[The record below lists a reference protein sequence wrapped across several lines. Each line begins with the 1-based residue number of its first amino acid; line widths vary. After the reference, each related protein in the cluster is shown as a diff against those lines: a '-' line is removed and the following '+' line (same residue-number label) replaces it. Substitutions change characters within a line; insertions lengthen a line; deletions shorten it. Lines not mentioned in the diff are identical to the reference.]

1 MDDLFGDQGG
11 QQAQYDA
18 GDDFDDD
25 DTGMDMD
32 ADDGADEEITQEDA
46 WVVIG
51 AYFHEKGLVGQQLDS
66 FDEFMNNMIQEL
78 VNDVGTITVTPE
90 NQYIPGEEVEQVE

>member
-1 MDDLFGDQGG
+1 MEEGD
-11 QQAQYDA
+11 
-18 GDDFDDD
+18 
-25 DTGMDMD
+25 
-32 ADDGADEEITQEDA
+32 EITQEDA

-78 VNDVGTITVTPE
+78 VNDVGNITITPE
-90 NQYIPGEEVEQVE
+90 NQYIPGEEIDQVLLCSACVHTCVSSLI